1 MSDSL
6 AIGRLLRLSVMGG
19 LLAMLAVLVLSPLA
33 MMAIAS
39 FSTEVPFSGGPP
51 GRFTLDNYRDLF
63 VPELASATWNTLIV
77 AAGGTAMAV
86 AIGSALAWLA
96 ARTDI
101 PCKPLVHLV
110 GLMPLFVSLVV
121 ASVTWAV
128 LGSGRN
134 GYINIILRSLGA
146 DWQVDMRSL
155 AGITV
160 VHGLYYVPY
169 SYILLYGAL
178 SLIHPE
184 LEQAASVHGASN
196 FRMLRRITFPLV
208 RPALLGAI
216 LLSFVA
222 MAEEFPVPAI
232 LGGPVGIET
241 LSTRIFN
248 LMTRVPGEPNQA
260 AAVGILL
267 TAIVSVLVYLQRRA
281 LRGRDFR
288 TVTGK
293 GMRPQLLRLGA
304 FRWPALI
311 LVLLYAFVALGLP
324 LMALTI
330 GALRQGM
337 FIRDA
342 AALFNPQAFSLAALL
357 ATLADEHVHQA
368 VANTL
373 ITGLSAALGGT
384 TLYFILAYVVAR
396 TRLPGRQALEYLAMV
411 PLALPALVMGI
422 GVLWTWLAMPVPVY
436 GTLLV
441 LIIAFTGR
449 LMPQGVRAIGASI
462 SQIHDDLEHAAMVA
476 GATRAR
482 AVARITL
489 PLMRGAVV
497 SSAFLT
503 LVLAT
508 RELTSSLL
516 LYTTNTRV
524 LSVVIYE
531 AYEQG
536 LWSFVASIS
545 LVYTALLLI
554 LTLIG
559 RRWMRTSF

>member
-1 MSDSL
+1 M
-6 AIGRLLRLSVMGG
+6 IGERMLSQFGRVSVMGV
-19 LLAMLAVLVLSPLA
+19 LLGILAILVISPLV
-33 MMAIAS
+33 MTLIAS

-51 GRFTLDNYRDLF
+51 GRFTLDNYRALF
-63 VPELASATWNTLIV
+63 DAALLEVTWNTLIV
-77 AAGGTAMAV
+77 SVGGTVMAV
-86 AIGSALAWLA
+86 AIGSTLAWLA
-96 ARTDI
+96 ARTDV

-121 ASVTWAV
+121 ASVTWSV
-128 LGSGRN
+128 LGSGRS
-134 GYINIILRSLGA
+134 GYLNIILRGMGL
-146 DWQVDMRSL
+146 DWQIDMRSL
-155 AGITV
+155 AGITL

-169 SYILLYGAL
+169 SYILLFGAF

-184 LEQAASVHGASN
+184 LEQAASVHGANSA
-196 FRMLRRITFPLV
+196 RVMRRITFPLV

-241 LSTRIFN
+241 LSTLIFN
-248 LMTRVPGEPNQA
+248 LMTRAPGEPNQA

-267 TAIVSVLVYLQRRA
+267 TAIVSVLVWLQRR
-281 LRGRDFR
+281 LLQGRDYR

-293 GMRPQLLRLGA
+293 GMRPQLFRLGA
-304 FRWPALI
+304 FRWVALGG
-311 LVLLYAFVALGLP
+311 VLFYAFVALGLP
-324 LMALTI
+324 LATLAI

-337 FIRDA
+337 FIRDVG
-342 AALFNPQAFSLAALL
+342 ALFDLSLFNLNALK
-357 ATLADEHVHQA
+357 ATLADDHVQQA
-368 VANTL
+368 VLNTL
-373 ITGLSAALGGT
+373 VTGLAAAFFGT
-384 TLYFILAYVVAR
+384 TLYFILAYVVSR
-396 TRLPGRQALEYLAMV
+396 TKLPGRQMLEYLAMV
-411 PLALPALVMGI
+411 PLALPALVMGM
-422 GVLWTWLAMPVPVY
+422 GVLWTWLAMPIPVY

-441 LIIAFTGR
+441 LIIAYTGR
-449 LMPQGVRAIGASI
+449 LLPQGVRAISASI
-462 SQIHDDLEHAAMVA
+462 GQIHDDLEHAAMVS
-476 GATRAR
+476 GATRPR
-482 AVARITL
+482 AIWRITL
-489 PLMRGAVV
+489 PLMRGAVF

-545 LVYTALLLI
+545 LIYTALLLV

-559 RRWMRTSF
+559 RRWMRSTF

>member
-1 MSDSL
+1 MTL
-6 AIGRLLRLSVMGG
+6 RPARIAVMALLLGVC
-19 LLAMLAVLVLSPLA
+19 AVLVLSPLL
-33 MMAIAS
+33 MTVTAS
-39 FSTEVPFSGGPP
+39 FSTTVPFSGGAAP
-51 GRFTLDNYRDLF
+51 RFTLGNYTALFTTDL
-63 VPELASATWNTLIV
+63 AAATWNTLV
-77 AAGGTAMAV
+77 VSVLGTIMAV
-86 AIGSALAWLA
+86 AIGTVLAWLA

-121 ASVTWAV
+121 ASVTWSV
-128 LGSGRN
+128 LGSGRS
-134 GYINIILRSLGA
+134 GYLNIILRSL
-146 DWQVDMRSL
+146 DIPLQLEVRSL
-155 AGITV
+155 AGITL

-169 SYILLYGAL
+169 AYIMLFGAL
-178 SLIHPE
+178 SLVHPE
-184 LEQAASVHGASN
+184 LEQAASVHGA
-196 FRMLRRITFPLV
+196 RMSKVLLRITFPLV
-208 RPALLGAI
+208 RPALLGAS
-216 LLSFVA
+216 LLTFVA

-267 TAIVSVLVYLQRRA
+267 TALVSVLVWLQRR
-281 LRGRDFR
+281 LLKGRDFR

-293 GMRPQLLRLGA
+293 GMRPQLLPLGA
-304 FRWPALI
+304 FRWVALAF
-311 LVLLYAFVALGLP
+311 VLFYAFIALGLP
-324 LMALTI
+324 IMALVI

-342 AALFNPQAFSLAALL
+342 AALFDPAAFSLNALRSV
-357 ATLADEHVHQA
+357 LADPHVLQA
-368 VANTL
+368 VLNTL
-373 ITGLSAALGGT
+373 VTGTAAAVIGT
-384 TLYFILAYVVAR
+384 TLYFIIAYVIAR
-396 TRLPGRQALEYLAMV
+396 TDLPGRHLLEYMAMV

-422 GVLWTWLAMPVPVY
+422 GVLWTWLAIPLPIY

-441 LIIAFTGR
+441 LIIAYTGR
-449 LMPQGVRAIGASI
+449 LMPQGVRAISASI
-462 SQIHDDLEHAAMVA
+462 AQIHDDLEHAAQVS
-476 GATRAR
+476 GATRPQAIR
-482 AVARITL
+482 RITL

-503 LVLAT
+503 LILAT

-545 LVYTALLLI
+545 LIYTMLLLV

-559 RRWMRTSF
+559 RRWMRTAF

>member
-1 MSDSL
+1 MIGSL
-6 AIGRLLRLSVMGG
+6 ALGRLGRVSVMGV
-19 LLAMLAVLVLSPLA
+19 LLAIIAVLVLSPLA
-33 MMAIAS
+33 MTAIAS
-39 FSTEVPFSGGPP
+39 FSTEVPFSGGPA
-51 GRFTLDNYRDLF
+51 GRFTLGNYSALF
-63 VPELASATWNTLIV
+63 VPELGIAIGNTLVI
-77 AAGGTAMAV
+77 AAGGTVIAV
-86 AIGSALAWLA
+86 AIGCSLAWLA

-128 LGSGRN
+128 LGSGRS
-134 GYINIILRSLGA
+134 GYINIILRGMGF
-146 DWQVDMRSL
+146 DWQIDMRSL
-155 AGITV
+155 AGITL

-178 SLIHPE
+178 SLIHPD

-196 FRMLRRITFPLV
+196 GRMLRRITFPLV

-267 TAIVSVLVYLQRRA
+267 TALVSVLVYWQRK
-281 LRGRDFR
+281 LLKGRDYR

-293 GMRPQLLRLGA
+293 GMRPQLMRLGR
-304 FRWPALI
+304 FRWPALA
-311 LVLLYAFVALGLP
+311 LVLLYAFIAMGLP
-324 LMALTI
+324 LMALAI

-337 FIRDA
+337 FIRDV
-342 AALFNPQAFSLAALL
+342 AALFNPAAFSLDTLR
-357 ATLADEHVHQA
+357 ATLLDEHVRHA

-373 ITGLSAALGGT
+373 ITGVATAILGT
-384 TLYFILAYVVAR
+384 TLYFILAYVFAR
-396 TRLPGRQALEYLAMV
+396 TRLPGRQTLEYMAMV

-422 GVLWTWLAMPVPVY
+422 GTLWTWLAVPLPIY
-436 GTLLV
+436 GTLFV

-449 LMPQGVRAIGASI
+449 LMPQGVRAISASI
-462 SQIHDDLEHAAMVA
+462 SQIHDDLEEAAMVS

-482 AVARITL
+482 AVVRITL

-536 LWSFVASIS
+536 LWSTVASIS
-545 LVYTALLLI
+545 LVYTALLLV